1 MVPRTV
7 LTRRPFNKIT
17 AANNSNFTKKF
28 NTGNLQQDLKD
39 KGMIDSGCSRH
50 MTGNISYL
58 TDYKEIDGGFI
69 AFGDNS
75 KRGKITGK
83 GKIRTDKLDFEDLT
97 DESHVLLKVPRKD
110 NMYNVDLKNV
120 IPQGGLTCLFAKS
133 TPDES
138 NLWHKRL
145 GHAEAV
151 NHAESHLMPAD
162 LLFSQNS
169 KESPDVGFKHQGER
183 KEGMNESGNQIKGK
197 DSEVP
202 SIEEPR
208 INQEKDDYINSTNN
222 INNVSDGNNTNN
234 VNAVSSIVNAAG
246 IEVNAV
252 DPKSS
257 IELPDDPNM
266 PELKDIV
273 YSDDDEDVG
282 AEADMNNL
290 DAFMSIS
297 PIPTTRIHKDHPVE
311 QIIGDLHS
319 APQTRRMTNNL
330 EEHEAIQDEILQLK
344 LQKVW
349 TLVDLPNGKRAIGTK
364 WVYRN
369 KKDKRGIVIKNKAR
383 LVAQGYTQEE
393 GIDYDEV
400 FAPVARIE
408 AIRLFLAYASFKDF
422 VVYQM
427 DVKSDFLYGKIEEEV
442 YVCQPLGFEDPDFPD
457 RVYKVEK
464 ALYGLHQAPRAWYET
479 LSTYLLDNGFQ
490 KRKIDKTLFIRRV
503 KDLLYVPD
511 SGSDTNN
518 VFPSW
523 VFPPRTPG
531 HEFAIKDL
539 GDLSYFLG
547 LEVSYTN
554 DGLFLS
560 QAKYA
565 TDVLTRA
572 ALLDIQD
579 RETKQVIAQGLCE
592 DGLYV
597 LRDTPMALAATV
609 GVSRKASFELW
620 HNRLGHVSF
629 DVIST
634 LNKLGVL
641 DVTSILPKPNICKP
655 CQLSKSQRL
664 PFELNSKR
672 SSYPLDLIHCDLWGP
687 APVSSDGYLYYVIF
701 VDDYSRFTW
710 FYPLKTKSGFYTV
723 LSAFIKLVQTQLS
736 RKIKVF
742 QSDGGTEFVNHT
754 VRKIFEDNGTLHR
767 LSCPYTPQQN
777 GRAERKHRHL
787 VETGLAMLFH
797 AHVPASYWVDAFSSA
812 TYIINRLPTKL
823 LGNHSPFE
831 LLYSRLPNY
840 TNFRAFGCLVYPY
853 LRDYSA
859 HKLAPRSIPCVFI
872 GYNPQYKG
880 YKCLDPDSSRIYITR
895 HARFDEVTFPFA
907 STANPNALSTLQLC
921 TFLEDGPPISDAPVP
936 ESRPT
941 DTRPSSSSPCGLC
954 PVPTTAAEPIHEPDS
969 TPSSPYSSE
978 DDNPPTDSD
987 DVSSHGAPPAPPA
1000 TAPTEPSS
1008 VHQMK
1013 TRSKSGIFKTKHSPD
1028 FVSLTSHALHAALF
1042 SLVQPKGFKSA
1053 AKHPQWMAAM
1063 HDEMEALKQNCT
1075 WTLVPRPSA
1084 SNIVGSKWVYRIKYH
1099 ADGSVERFK
1108 ARVVAQGFTQIPG
1121 LDYSHTFS
1129 PVVKASTVR
1138 IVLSLA
1144 VLHRWRL
1151 HQLDVKNAFLHGHLN
1166 ETVYMEQPPGFIDP
1180 QFPNHVCKLSKALYG
1195 LKQAP
1200 RAWFH
1205 RLSSFLLAHGFVCS
1219 RADTSLFVFTKDSCI
1234 MYLLV
1239 YVDDLILTGNNESLL
1254 TSFTT
1259 RLNQEFAIKDLGDL
1273 SYFLGLEVSYTN
1285 DGLFLSQAK
1294 YATDVLTRAALLDS
1308 KPVSTPLAANEVFV
1322 TGGSLFANPTLYRS
1336 LVGALQ
1342 YLTITRPD
1350 LSYAV
1355 NQASQFLHAPTDAH
1369 FQSVK
1374 RILRYVKGTIT
1385 YGLIF
1390 RRPHSNSI
1398 LGYSDADWARC
1409 IETRRSTYGYSIF
1422 LGGNLVSWSAKK
1434 QPTVSR
1440 SSCESE
1446 YRAMA
1451 NTAAEIIW
1459 ITHLLRELHALPPD
1473 RPTLLC
1479 DNKSAL
1485 FMSQNPVSHKRAK
1498 HIDLDYHFVRELVAS
1513 GKLYTKF
1520 IPTKLQVADIF
1531 TKSLSRPQ
1539 FEYFRSLL
1547 RLGPPPIRLRGDIR

>member
-1 MVPRTV
+1 MAHFTDYHV
-7 LTRRPFNKIT
+7 LT
-17 AANNSNFTKKF
+17 
-28 NTGNLQQDLKD
+28 
-39 KGMIDSGCSRH
+39 
-50 MTGNISYL
+50 
-58 TDYKEIDGGFI
+58 
-69 AFGDNS
+69 
-75 KRGKITGK
+75 
-83 GKIRTDKLDFEDLT
+83 
-97 DESHVLLKVPRKD
+97 
-110 NMYNVDLKNV
+110 
-120 IPQGGLTCLFAKS
+120 
-133 TPDES
+133 
-138 NLWHKRL
+138 
-145 GHAEAV
+145 
-151 NHAESHLMPAD
+151 HL
-162 LLFSQNS
+162 
-169 KESPDVGFKHQGER
+169 
-183 KEGMNESGNQIKGK
+183 
-197 DSEVP
+197 
-202 SIEEPR
+202 
-208 INQEKDDYINSTNN
+208 
-222 INNVSDGNNTNN
+222 
-234 VNAVSSIVNAAG
+234 
-246 IEVNAV
+246 
-252 DPKSS
+252 
-257 IELPDDPNM
+257 
-266 PELKDIV
+266 
-273 YSDDDEDVG
+273 
-282 AEADMNNL
+282 
-290 DAFMSIS
+290 
-297 PIPTTRIHKDHPVE
+297 
-311 QIIGDLHS
+311 
-319 APQTRRMTNNL
+319 
-330 EEHEAIQDEILQLK
+330 
-344 LQKVW
+344 
-349 TLVDLPNGKRAIGTK
+349 
-364 WVYRN
+364 N
-369 KKDKRGIVIKNKAR
+369 KK
-383 LVAQGYTQEE
+383 
-393 GIDYDEV
+393 
-400 FAPVARIE
+400 
-408 AIRLFLAYASFKDF
+408 
-422 VVYQM
+422 
-427 DVKSDFLYGKIEEEV
+427 
-442 YVCQPLGFEDPDFPD
+442 
-457 RVYKVEK
+457 
-464 ALYGLHQAPRAWYET
+464 
-479 LSTYLLDNGFQ
+479 
-490 KRKIDKTLFIRRV
+490 
-503 KDLLYVPD
+503 
-511 SGSDTNN
+511 
-518 VFPSW
+518 
-523 VFPPRTPG
+523 
-531 HEFAIKDL
+531 
-539 GDLSYFLG
+539 
-547 LEVSYTN
+547 
-554 DGLFLS
+554 
-560 QAKYA
+560 
-565 TDVLTRA
+565 
-572 ALLDIQD
+572 
-579 RETKQVIAQGLCE
+579 
-592 DGLYV
+592 
-597 LRDTPMALAATV
+597 
-609 GVSRKASFELW
+609 
-620 HNRLGHVSF
+620 
-629 DVIST
+629 
-634 LNKLGVL
+634 
-641 DVTSILPKPNICKP
+641 
-655 CQLSKSQRL
+655 
-664 PFELNSKR
+664 
-672 SSYPLDLIHCDLWGP
+672 
-687 APVSSDGYLYYVIF
+687 
-701 VDDYSRFTW
+701 
-710 FYPLKTKSGFYTV
+710 
-723 LSAFIKLVQTQLS
+723 
-736 RKIKVF
+736 
-742 QSDGGTEFVNHT
+742 
-754 VRKIFEDNGTLHR
+754 
-767 LSCPYTPQQN
+767 

-797 AHVPASYWVDAFSSA
+797 AHVPAS
-812 TYIINRLPTKL
+812 
-823 LGNHSPFE
+823 
-831 LLYSRLPNY
+831 LPNY

-1369 FQSVK
+1369 FQSIK

-1409 IETRRSTYGYSIF
+1409 IETRR
-1422 LGGNLVSWSAKK
+1422 
-1434 QPTVSR
+1434 
-1440 SSCESE
+1440 CESE

-1451 NTAAEIIW
+1451 NTAAD
-1459 ITHLLRELHALPPD
+1459 RELHALPPD

-1513 GKLYTKF
+1513 VEELEEHTLADSSLVKIMDDVEKPYSCTSTKVFSAKLREEELGKIVEHGDNYD
-1520 IPTKLQVADIF
+1520 IVADESIEKEGQVLSVRVEDFQMAGGRELSEEGKSYSSHASLPWDLESTKMELEMVSVAALGSTAASCIIHVCDSRDKFVDYQKVTGKQVIMANSDKDDVCGFGTVKLKFTSGKVVTLQNVYHVPSIPKCFISVSKLDEHAVTFMYTYYDRKDNLLHPYITFCLNSFFKSYKAEVENQLGKKIKILRSGRGGEYFTGMFDAFCEENGRKPNLDYVRVWGCVAYYRTLDPKRSKLRARDFFEDKFSNDVENSHAELVPTSCGSSYGETSTEINEPRRSIRARKEKDFGSDFFSYLVEGRKKKATREVIF
-1531 TKSLSRPQ
+1531 TINIDDDPKTFSEAMSSCDAPMWKEAINDEMDSFLGNQTWELAELPKGVRPIGYMQKEGIDYFDTYAPVARISSIRTPIAISAVKGLYIHQMDVKMAFLNGYLNEDICMEQPEGFVIQGQENKVCRLVKSLYGLKQAPKQWHERKRISHKRTKNKAKNDKTKHGMEKCEKTKSIKPKSQ
-1539 FEYFRSLL
+1539 QKSQTVKVKVNPDKVRVNSEKLKQK
-1547 RLGPPPIRLRGDIR
+1547 I